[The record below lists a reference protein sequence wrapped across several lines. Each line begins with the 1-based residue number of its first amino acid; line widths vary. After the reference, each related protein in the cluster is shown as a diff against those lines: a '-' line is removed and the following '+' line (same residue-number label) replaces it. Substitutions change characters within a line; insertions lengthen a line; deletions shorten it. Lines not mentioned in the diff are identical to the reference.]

1 MEKVIQLLEGPLSRF
16 ANYIGDNKL
25 LMSIKDSF
33 IFTLPFV
40 IISSILQAI
49 NWMIVFNLGIENQF
63 ILDIAAKLGNIASH
77 IQGIQGILVV
87 IAAAYFY
94 SEKFK
99 DVKNFNVVTSTLVA
113 LVSYFI
119 LVPFSIGE
127 GDAAIGGIGISFINY
142 EAVFIGLI
150 VSLCTVRLYSVLI
163 NKVPTIKL
171 PDQVPPSIFNSFFA
185 LIPITI
191 IVIMFELI
199 NTVVNA
205 IGFSSAHEL
214 VNTVILIP
222 LQSMGTGL
230 VAMLVIMLVMQL
242 LWFFGLHGFSI
253 VWGIVG
259 TVWIPFFLAQIDT
272 FTQTGSAQVFIDSPS
287 PNVMALIYGMIGG
300 SGSTLALVIVIFILA
315 GKESYYR
322 SIAKVAIV
330 PSLFN
335 INEPVIFGMPIVL
348 NPLLFLPFVLTPLV
362 NITIAYF
369 VHANGLVAPIIA
381 AGSGAEPVFFNVF
394 VLSGGKLSPV
404 ILYLG
409 LLILDMIIWAPFVQI
424 LLKQEKEAENAK
436 QA

>member
-1 MEKVIQLLEGPLSRF
+1 MEKFINMLEGPLGNF
-16 ANYIGDNKL
+16 ANYIGGNKL
-25 LMSIKDSF
+25 LISIRDSF

-49 NWMIVFNLGIENQF
+49 NWMIVFNLQIENPV
-63 ILDIAAKLGNIASH
+63 ILEIAGKLGNIASH
-77 IQGIQGILVV
+77 MQGVQGILVV

-94 SEKFK
+94 SEKFA

-127 GDAAIGGIGISFINY
+127 GDAAISGIGLSYINY

-150 VSLCTVRLYSVLI
+150 VSLCTVRLYSILI
-163 NKVPTIKL
+163 NRVPTIKL
-171 PDQVPPSIFNSFFA
+171 PEQVPPSIFNSFFA
-185 LIPITI
+185 LIPVTF
-191 IVIMFELI
+191 IVIGFELI
-199 NTVVNA
+199 NTVINA
-205 IGFSSAHEL
+205 IGYSSAHEL
-214 VNTVILIP
+214 INTVILMP

-230 VAMLVIMLVMQL
+230 IAMLIVMLVMQL

-253 VWGIVG
+253 IWGIVG
-259 TVWIPFFLAQIDT
+259 TVWIPFFMEQINT
-272 FTQTGSAQVFIDSPS
+272 FTQTGSAQVFVDSPS

-300 SGSTLALVIVIFILA
+300 SGSTLALVLLIFILA
-315 GKESYYR
+315 GSESYYR

-348 NPLLFLPFVLTPLV
+348 NPLLFFPFVLTPLI
-362 NITIAYF
+362 NIVIAYF
-369 VHANGLVAPIIA
+369 AHTSGLVSPIIA
-381 AGSGAEPVFFNVF
+381 AGSGAEPVFINVF
-394 VLSGGKLSPV
+394 VLSGGKISPV
-404 ILYLG
+404 VLYLA
-409 LLILDMIIWAPFVQI
+409 LLIIDMIIWMPFVKI
-424 LLKQEKEAENAK
+424 LLKQEKEEKNAK

>member
-1 MEKVIQLLEGPLSRF
+1 MEKIINRIEGPLGKF
-16 ANYIGDNKL
+16 AAYIGSNKL

-49 NWMIVFNLGIENQF
+49 NWMIVFNLQITNEYVLKF
-63 ILDIAAKLGNIASH
+63 ADMLGNIAGHMQS
-77 IQGIQGILVV
+77 IQGILVV
-87 IAAAYFY
+87 ITAAYFY

-99 DVKNFNVVTSTLVA
+99 DVKNFNVITSTLVA

-119 LVPFSIGE
+119 LVPMTVGE
-127 GDAAIGGIGISFINY
+127 GDNLTSAIGITYMNY

-150 VSLCTVRLYSVLI
+150 VALLTVRIYSKLI

-171 PDQVPPSIFNSFFA
+171 PGQVPPAIFNSFFS
-185 LIPITI
+185 LIPVTI
-191 IVIMFELI
+191 IVILFEVVNNIISLIGFDSAHELI
-199 NTVVNA
+199 NT
-205 IGFSSAHEL
+205 IIL
-214 VNTVILIP
+214 VP

-230 VAMLVIMLVMQL
+230 IAMLVVMFVMQL

-259 TVWIPFFLAQIDT
+259 TVWIPFFMAQIDT
-272 FTQTGSAQVFIDSPS
+272 FTQTGNLQVFTDNPS

-300 SGSTLALVIVIFILA
+300 SGSTLALVLIVLLLA
-315 GKESYYR
+315 GSTSYYR
-322 SIAKVAIV
+322 AIAKVAIV

-348 NPLLFLPFVLTPLV
+348 NPLLFIPFVAIPLV

-369 VHANGLVAPIIA
+369 AHASGLIAPIIA
-381 AGSGAEPVFFNVF
+381 AGSGAEPVFLNVF

-404 ILYLG
+404 ILYG
-409 LLILDMIIWAPFVQI
+409 LLLVLDMIIWAPFVKI
-424 LLKQEKEAENAK
+424 LLNQEKESKNEQTA
-436 QA
+436 

>member
-1 MEKVIQLLEGPLSRF
+1 MQKIINMLEGPLSKF

-49 NWMIVFNLGIENQF
+49 NWMIVFNLQIENEF
-63 ILDIAAKLGNIASH
+63 VLGIADKLGYIAGH
-77 IQGIQGILVV
+77 MQGIQGVLVV

-119 LVPFSIGE
+119 LVPYTIGE
-127 GDAAIGGIGISFINY
+127 GDAMVGGIAISFINY

-150 VSLCTVRLYSVLI
+150 VSLFTVRLYSILI

-171 PDQVPPSIFNSFFA
+171 PEQVPPSIFNSFFA
-185 LIPITI
+185 LIPVTI
-191 IVIMFELI
+191 IVVGFEVLNLI
-199 NTVVNA
+199 INA
-205 IGFSSAHEL
+205 VGYSSAHEL
-214 VNTVILIP
+214 VNTLILIP

-230 VAMLVIMLVMQL
+230 VAMLVVMLVMQL

-259 TVWIPFFLAQIDT
+259 SVWIPFFLGQIDT

-300 SGSTLALVIVIFILA
+300 SGSTLALVLVIFLLA
-315 GKESYYR
+315 GKDSFYR

-348 NPLLFLPFVLTPLV
+348 NPMLFLPFVFTPLI
-362 NITIAYF
+362 NIVIAY
-369 VHANGLVAPIIA
+369 VAHAQGLVSPLIM

-394 VLSGGKLSPV
+394 VGSGGKLSPV
-404 ILYLG
+404 VLYLVL
-409 LLILDMIIWAPFVQI
+409 LLIDMVIWAPFAQI
-424 LLKQEKEAENAK
+424 LLKQEKAENNAK
-436 QA
+436 TA